1 MNSTTER
8 ALMFPG
14 LYLNNDVTCQNMRTR
29 FCNLT
34 IKDSK
39 NVNLKV
45 PAQNQ
50 KRRKLIAFKVD
61 RSQKRLHRYVVFNV
75 RHMYSNHTFLQISN
89 DVIAKFEKIQ
99 LKTDR
104 EQRKFFYHTRLSYN
118 VTLSL

>member
-1 MNSTTER
+1 
-8 ALMFPG
+8 MFSG
-14 LYLNNDVTCQNMRTR
+14 LYLHNDVTCQKMRTR

-50 KRRKLIAFKVD
+50 KRRKLVTFKVD
-61 RSQKRLHRYVVFNV
+61 WSQKRLHGHVDFNV
-75 RHMYSNHTFLQISN
+75 SQI
-89 DVIAKFEKIQ
+89 EKIQ

-104 EQRKFFYHTRLSYN
+104 AEEIFLSN
-118 VTLSL
+118 VPII